1 MHWSETEINTLKSNA
16 NNLITHAE
24 EYVRVAIKKK
34 SNEPEW
40 FEKQAITFEQYYG
53 GFLYWFK
60 NVCGQN
66 IEEYEN
72 LEEFSH
78 KYSYENLSQII
89 RNYKPDEKY
98 RPLSEMKVEFD
109 DILFEGYAAFFEI
122 DSSTFETTFDRKL
135 YTYFIHH
142 HNKTELTNI
151 VEEMIT
157 FKNE

>member
-1 MHWSETEINTLKSNA
+1 MHWSETEINTLRSNA
-16 NNLITHAE
+16 NNLIAHAE

-40 FEKQAITFEQYYG
+40 FEKQAITFRQYYD

-66 IEEYEN
+66 IEEYDN
-72 LEEFSH
+72 LEEINAKF
-78 KYSYENLSQII
+78 LT

-98 RPLSEMKVEFD
+98 RPLSKMKTELD
-109 DILFEGYAAFFEI
+109 DILYEGYAAFFEI
-122 DSSTFETTFDRKL
+122 DSSMFETTFDRKL
-135 YTYFIHH
+135 YMYFIHH
-142 HNKTELTNI
+142 HNKTELTKK

-157 FKNE
+157 LKNE